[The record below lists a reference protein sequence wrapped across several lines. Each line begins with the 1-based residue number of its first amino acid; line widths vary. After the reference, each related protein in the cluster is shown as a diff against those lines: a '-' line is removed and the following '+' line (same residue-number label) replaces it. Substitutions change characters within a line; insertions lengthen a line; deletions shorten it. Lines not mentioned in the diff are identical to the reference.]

1 LRLNNASKPSLLL
14 TCNEFTLGLEVLLA
28 LLRRRIESRRAMP
41 PNGLAKHDDD
51 RVRRGGVEGS
61 SSAGVAA
68 AAGVDLAL
76 LAEDLDARR
85 MIAHL
90 TFIIFA
96 WLG

>member
-14 TCNEFTLGLEVLLA
+14 TCNEFTLGLEELLA
-28 LLRRRIESRRAMP
+28 LLRRRIERRRAMP

-51 RVRRGGVEGS
+51 RVRRGGVEGGS

-85 MIAHL
+85 MIAH
-90 TFIIFA
+90 F
-96 WLG
+96 